1 MSNFDDL
8 NALDFNLNYGH
19 FNPDEIQTDETINAV
34 FVVDVSPSV
43 ESYAKELNFAFNDF
57 VQSMQKSHVADRLLV
72 SVLDF
77 NETVRARS
85 GFQPIAQV
93 PSIQFVPSGGGTAL
107 YDAAAHGIKAAMD
120 YRQNLEASGV
130 MTKTLIFV
138 ITDGEDNSSRTT
150 AKAVAQTLT
159 QIRSKEKNAF
169 SFLTMLFGVG
179 NAASFEKA
187 QKEMGFQHLAC
198 VGQTGADMKKMIG
211 FISQS
216 ISGAANGQNIQ
227 F

>member
-1 MSNFDDL
+1 MSQFDDL

-34 FVVDVSPSV
+34 FVVDISPSV
-43 ESYAKELNFAFNDF
+43 ASYASELNYAFNDF

-72 SVLDF
+72 SVIEF
-77 NETVRARS
+77 NEKIKARS

-93 PSIQFVPSGGGTAL
+93 PATQFVPSGSGTAL
-107 YDAAAHGIKAAMD
+107 YDAAGSAIKTAMD

-138 ITDGEDNSSRTT
+138 ITDGEDNSSKGS
-150 AKAVAQTLT
+150 AKQVFNALQK
-159 QIRSKEKNAF
+159 IRSEEKNAF
-169 SFLTMLFGVG
+169 SFVTIMFGVG
-179 NAASFEKA
+179 TSNSFEKA
-187 QKEMGFQHLAC
+187 QKDMGFQHLAR

-216 ISGAANGQNIQ
+216 ISGAANGNIQ